1 MLVSVE
7 TAGEPA
13 KLCQQLE
20 TLRGVSDYALMGR
33 KEKGGSEAAEHS
45 DVV

>member
-20 TLRGVSDYALMGR
+20 TLRGVSDYALMGER
-33 KEKGGSEAAEHS
+33 KGAGAEAAEHS